1 VPTRGPT
8 DPHGSHDERRLAFTG
23 KVSGLLF
30 DRFGDFTGFRLD
42 VEDGERTFHSRERG
56 VEQLVQR
63 AWAERILIRV
73 IVERHARRR
82 PEEIVLLY
90 LPRRHDHW

>member
-1 VPTRGPT
+1 M
-8 DPHGSHDERRLAFTG
+8 SFTG

-42 VEDGERTFHSRERG
+42 VEEGERTFHARER
-56 VEQLVQR
+56 EIEHLAQR

-73 IVERHARRR
+73 FVERDAPRR
-82 PEEIVLLY
+82 PEQIVLLY
-90 LPRRHDHW
+90 LPRRHHHW